1 MGSATTTVNHPIPS
15 KRIGR
20 ETFIPARQ
28 LNLFVAYA
36 PLRRNVTPIRT
47 AMSAPSSITEAEIW
61 DRAIRP
67 DLGDLPA
74 VAAREFLRLKLSE
87 VDLNRVRKLSATAG
101 AGTLSAEE
109 MREMDHYL
117 NVGRTLEFIKAR
129 LSLRAS
135 A

>member
-1 MGSATTTVNHPIPS
+1 
-15 KRIGR
+15 
-20 ETFIPARQ
+20 
-28 LNLFVAYA
+28 
-36 PLRRNVTPIRT
+36 
-47 AMSAPSSITEAEIW
+47 MSAAPSITEAEIW

-74 VAAREFLRLKLSE
+74 EAAREFLRLKLSE
-87 VDLNRVRKLSATAG
+87 TDMNRVRELSAKAG

-117 NVGRTLEFIKAR
+117 NVGRTLEFIKAKAR